1 MKTTIEVPDELF
13 RQAKAQA
20 ALQGISL
27 QELFIQG
34 LQLAMQKPAP
44 GTEGQRAQFPIIIGT
59 RRSEPLTNEQVA
71 AALEQMAQEE
81 TAHDASFV

>member
-27 QELFIQG
+27 RELFIQG
-34 LQLAMQKPAP
+34 LQLAMQKPTV
-44 GTEGQRAQFPIIIGT
+44 GLDQQRAQFPIIIGT
-59 RRSEPLTNEQVA
+59 PRREPLTNEQVA
-71 AALEQMAQEE
+71 AALEQMAQEDIV
-81 TAHDASFV
+81 HDASFV